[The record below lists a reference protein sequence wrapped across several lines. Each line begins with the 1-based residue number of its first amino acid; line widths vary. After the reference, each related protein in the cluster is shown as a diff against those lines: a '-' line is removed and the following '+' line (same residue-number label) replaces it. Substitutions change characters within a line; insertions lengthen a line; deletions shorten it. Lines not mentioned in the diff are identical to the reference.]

1 MAFYV
6 PLGPRGLL
14 FRLGTFVIGIWGG
27 LVYRLAYH
35 RRAITLSKPGSF
47 PSIGLRAGIYVSL
60 EETPSLPSTLV
71 PSTII
76 GRGRDSGT
84 RSIS

>member
-27 LVYRLAYH
+27 LVYRLAY
-35 RRAITLSKPGSF
+35 RRRTIVAADSGSF
-47 PSIGLRAGIYVSL
+47 PFRRYGIDDFEPL
-60 EETPSLPSTLV
+60 ELAAPLPAVALV
-71 PSTII
+71 QSALL
-76 GRGRDSGT
+76 GDGEAALAV
-84 RSIS
+84 

>member
-35 RRAITLSKPGSF
+35 RRAIMVGNPGPYLAPTYGAAAYDPHELVV
-47 PSIGLRAGIYVSL
+47 PSPV
-60 EETPSLPSTLV
+60 TLV
-71 PSTII
+71 QAVLLSETEAPALA
-76 GRGRDSGT
+76 
-84 RSIS
+84 